1 MGMWTAIFLISTVA
15 IIAEMI
21 KRISDNKVKKKKS
34 QLEEPEVVDSLK
46 RLEELEERTKV
57 LERII
62 TENKYDLRSEINK
75 L

>member
-1 MGMWTAIFLISTVA
+1 MNMWLAIFLISAVA
-15 IIAEMI
+15 IIADMI
-21 KRISDNKVKKKKS
+21 KKISENGVKKKQAKM
-34 QLEEPEVVDSLK
+34 EEPEVVEALK

>member
-1 MGMWTAIFLISTVA
+1 MGMWTAMFLVASIA
-15 IIAEMI
+15 IIADM
-21 KRISDNKVKKKKS
+21 VKKVSSNKAKKKES
-34 QLEEPEVVDSLK
+34 QLEEPEVVDALK

>member
-46 RLEELEERTKV
+46 RLEELGH
-57 LERII
+57 
-62 TENKYDLRSEINK
+62 
-75 L
+75 